1 MGYDSDDEMARGEVG
16 KCGVAVDTLA
26 DMEVLFDGIDPEA
39 VTTSMTINAPA
50 NAVWAMYLAMAERKG
65 ADLAKVGGT
74 IQNDILKE
82 FIAQKEYIVPPAP
95 SVDLVIDTFEWGP
108 EHVPRWNFVSV
119 SGYHIREAGS
129 TAVQELAFTLADGV
143 HYVRRAQARGL
154 DVDTFAPR
162 ISFFF
167 NVHNDFFEEIAKF
180 RAARRIWARRMRH
193 EFGARDPRSWT
204 LRTHAQT
211 AGVSLTA
218 QQPLVNVARVAIQ
231 ALAGVLAG
239 TNSLH
244 TNAHDEAL
252 ALPTEEAA
260 TLALRTQQVIAHETG
275 VAAVADPLGG
285 SWYLERLTDEMERR
299 AEAYLERIDEL
310 GGVEAAIEDAG
321 LHLMVSSG
329 HARAED
335 ERSAIQFLKQR
346 RSDALIVQAEALSDA
361 ELIDLADRA
370 GVPVVVFGRHIPE
383 LEPVC
388 VHLDNEAGGRIATEH
403 LLRHGHRRIAHIAG
417 PLRFPD
423 ARHRLQGYRDALDD
437 AGIPYDD
444 HLVVE
449 GDFREEG
456 GRAAMERLLDRTTE
470 IDAAF
475 VANDQMAAGALR
487 AARDRGLDVPLDLSL
502 VGYDDVLLAQYLS
515 PTLTT
520 VRQPLFDM
528 GRAAGDIAIALL
540 EQKKVEVRTR
550 FEPELVVRESVAR
563 RAT

>member
-1 MGYDSDDEMARGEVG
+1 MPTIKEVSQRAHVSPSTVSRVLNGTTPVSADARER
-16 KCGVAVDTLA
+16 
-26 DMEVLFDGIDPEA
+26 VLRAIEELDYTP
-39 VTTSMTINAPA
+39 NA
-50 NAVWAMYLAMAERKG
+50 
-65 ADLAKVGGT
+65 
-74 IQNDILKE
+74 
-82 FIAQKEYIVPPAP
+82 F
-95 SVDLVIDTFEWGP
+95 
-108 EHVPRWNFVSV
+108 
-119 SGYHIREAGS
+119 
-129 TAVQELAFTLADGV
+129 
-143 HYVRRAQARGL
+143 ARGL
-154 DVDTFAPR
+154 ATNRSGGIGVTT
-162 ISFFF
+162 
-167 NVHNDFFEEIAKF
+167 NDIGSPYYAV
-180 RAARRIWARRMRH
+180 M
-193 EFGARDPRSWT
+193 
-204 LRTHAQT
+204 LR
-211 AGVSLTA
+211 
-218 QQPLVNVARVAIQ
+218 
-231 ALAGVLAG
+231 
-239 TNSLH
+239 
-244 TNAHDEAL
+244 
-252 ALPTEEAA
+252 
-260 TLALRTQQVIAHETG
+260 
-275 VAAVADPLGG
+275 
-285 SWYLERLTDEMERR
+285 
-299 AEAYLERIDEL
+299 
-310 GGVEAAIEDAG
+310 GVEAAIEDAG